1 MLDVAFRDF
10 ALIEFALA
18 GFVLVG
24 LADGAAKVLATSGC
38 CHATITA

>member
-18 GFVLVG
+18 GFALVG
-24 LADGAAKVLATSGC
+24 LADGTAKVLATPGC